1 MTKINLNFVSHE
13 TPTVENIAP
22 PPPPPPP
29 LKVKWSVTYLTI
41 NITL

>member
-22 PPPPPPP
+22 PP